1 MLAKKEKFNVV
12 FLNLDCIFSRDNI
25 ISSIL
30 QSSSKGKKVA
40 REMVIDKR
48 VRLLSKLCNKTS
60 SRVVVISSDR
70 EIAFNE
76 YNDINIK
83 GKENSMEY
91 IILTESFKDYGVYL
105 YDVTPKACGDKLLNG
120 VLSYLSYYSNNINNF
135 VVLDDIR
142 NDKDYSVLGDHLVNT
157 CSKYYSK
164 ITNKWYYINRLKRSN
179 IYTAY
184 KKLNSKLR

>member
-1 MLAKKEKFNVV
+1 MSAKKEKFNVV

-25 ISSIL
+25 IRSIL
-30 QSSSKGKKVA
+30 QSKSKKAA
-40 REMVIDKR
+40 REIVIDKR
-48 VRLLSKLCNKTS
+48 VRLLSKLCDKTS

-83 GKENSMEY
+83 GKENSIEY
-91 IILTESFKDYGVYL
+91 IILTEAFKDYGVYL

-157 CSKYYSK
+157 CNKYYSK

-179 IYTAY
+179 IFTAY